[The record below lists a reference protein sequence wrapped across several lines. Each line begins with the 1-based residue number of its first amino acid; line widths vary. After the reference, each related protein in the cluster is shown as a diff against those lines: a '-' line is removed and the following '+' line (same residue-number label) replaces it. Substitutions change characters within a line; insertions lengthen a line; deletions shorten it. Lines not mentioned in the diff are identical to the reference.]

1 MSEYQYYEFQ
11 AIDKPL
17 YDWED
22 GEGWL
27 LSRIALRSDIIS
39 RYLPYPMVSTK

>member
-11 AIDKPL
+11 DIDKPL
-17 YDWED
+17 YDWEK

-27 LSRIALRSDIIS
+27 SSLISLRSDII
-39 RYLPYPMVSTK
+39 TKKRTVMTAEL